1 MRLALIL
8 MLEVLVTDSLSV
20 TGKIKEQRNVRLAL
34 FDHDIIVRLLKSLL
48 GMLTYRNSVVVRN
61 INGSQANLIKLVLAV
76 LLLLLLLNLFLT
88 LSGYIHWS
96 TIIDLLLLSSF
107 NQHDFSEDQ

>member
-1 MRLALIL
+1 

-20 TGKIKEQRNVRLAL
+20 TGKIKEQRNVRLGL

-61 INGSQANLIKLVLAV
+61 INGSQANLIKLVIV
-76 LLLLLLLNLFLT
+76 VLLLLNLFLT

-96 TIIDLLLLSSF
+96 TIIDLLLHSSF